1 MKKIML
7 SAVLAGSL
15 ISSVAAASI
24 SFKDAPNDY
33 TRKNPDQST
42 ILSYSDV
49 VLSAKK
55 SVVNISTTRTI
66 TSDFSVMNPFNH
78 PFFE

>member
-24 SFKDAPNDY
+24 SFKDAAGDISSARIPTTDY
-33 TRKNPDQST
+33 QPVS
-42 ILSYSDV
+42 
-49 VLSAKK
+49 
-55 SVVNISTTRTI
+55 
-66 TSDFSVMNPFNH
+66 
-78 PFFE
+78 

>member
-24 SFKDAPNDY
+24 SFKDAAGDY

-42 ILSYSDV
+42 ILSY
-49 VLSAKK
+49 
-55 SVVNISTTRTI
+55 
-66 TSDFSVMNPFNH
+66 
-78 PFFE
+78 